1 MHFYK
6 LDYALEKFF
15 TTEPREERQLLKKY
29 TGKQVSEDEASW
41 LWDRIAD
48 HKWHLSERL
57 NRDVGFHVAA
67 VDYVENFYE
76 PAAVKGVRD
85 YVMELW
91 EDFSKVVVKA
101 LKNYFEAKGRT
112 ISL

>member
-15 TTEPREERQLLKKY
+15 TTEPRQERQLLKKY

-48 HKWHLSERL
+48 HKWYLSERL
-57 NRDVGFHVAA
+57 KRDVGFHVAA

-76 PAAVKGVRD
+76 PALAKSVKDYAIEIWKSLSGVAT
-85 YVMELW
+85 
-91 EDFSKVVVKA
+91 KI
-101 LKNYFEAKGRT
+101 LKNYFEAKSRT
-112 ISL
+112 MSV